1 MENTG
6 GQKEFPV
13 FIITT
18 SSRKFDHLSYLADY
32 YNLPDNYN
40 IGFYQL
46 PWEYEEIQSHN
57 MEFLLDQAFDR
68 DIFNKIRHTFF
79 IIEQTSV
86 FLDAKGG
93 EGPGQFFKNWW
104 ETKEEE
110 ELKLML
116 SRDPG
121 ATIESGLALNVPGH
135 GPLIFT
141 NTQRGKINLDGEIRE
156 ENQKYSW
163 LSADDFNKYFVP
175 QGATRVYNAM
185 GITDFTK
192 KYDFR
197 RPNFETIAN
206 RLIEYSSVIRQDVTI
221 SKLNGAVSEYYD
233 TEMKKSGKDKPNTNE
248 SLSQFT

>member
-1 MENTG
+1 MDGEDSTP
-6 GQKEFPV
+6 EFPV
-13 FIITT
+13 FVITS
-18 SSRKFDHLSYLADY
+18 SSRKFDHLSYLADF

-40 IGFYQL
+40 IQLYQL
-46 PWEYEEIQSHN
+46 PWEYEELQSHN

-68 DIFNKIRHTFF
+68 DIFDKIRHTFF

-86 FLDAKGG
+86 FLDAKDGD
-93 EGPGQFFKNWW
+93 GPGQFFKNWW
-104 ETKEEE
+104 ETKKEE

-141 NTQRGKINLDGEIRE
+141 NTQRGKINLDGEILE
-156 ENQKYSW
+156 ENEEYSW
-163 LSADDFNKYFVP
+163 LSADDFNKYFIP
-175 QGATRVYNAM
+175 QGATKVYNAM
-185 GITDFTK
+185 EITEFTK

-197 RPNFETIAN
+197 RPNFEIIAN
-206 RLIEYSSVIRQDVTI
+206 RLIEYSSLIRRDVTI
-221 SKLNGAVSEYYD
+221 SKLNDAVTEYYD
-233 TEMKKSGKDKPNTNE
+233 AERKKSGKDKSNTNE